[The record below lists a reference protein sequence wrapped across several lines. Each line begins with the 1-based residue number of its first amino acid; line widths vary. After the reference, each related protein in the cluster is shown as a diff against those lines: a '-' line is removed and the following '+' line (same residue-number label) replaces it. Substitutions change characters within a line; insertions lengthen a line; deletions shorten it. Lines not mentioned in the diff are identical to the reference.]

1 MKKSA
6 LLIIALLAASF
17 AGFSQDTAS
26 FRKFDVGPFEVVDE
40 DYNYRLRDGMNIPE
54 YFGFRR
60 TLEKNSFQAGLFF
73 SLPCTGKVSTYGIGF
88 VWKRKILD
96 NWFLNTGVSAAIPS
110 AKSVNLLYRDNGGGS
125 SPEIEKETSSS
136 VVSVY
141 FGIPISIEYMCGG
154 NSLLSYYFSFGLTPG
169 GYFNGAFKA
178 DVYFGDG
185 SWLPKDRYFR
195 PGFYLAPRADA
206 GVYIPVGK
214 YYVRTGILLEYK
226 IDLTDSNVR
235 NRFKYGIGCFMPGI
249 DLSFVF

>member
-1 MKKSA
+1 
-6 LLIIALLAASF
+6 
-17 AGFSQDTAS
+17 
-26 FRKFDVGPFEVVDE
+26 VGPFEVVDE
-40 DYNYRLRDGMNIPE
+40 DYNYRLRDGVNVPE
-54 YFGFRR
+54 YFGLKG
-60 TLEKNSFQAGLFF
+60 TLEKNSFQAGIFF
-73 SLPCTGKVSTYGIGF
+73 SLPGAGKVSTYGIGF

-110 AKSVNLLYRDNGGGS
+110 ARSVNLFYRKNDVDG
-125 SPEIEKETSSS
+125 SPEIANETPFS
-136 VVSVY
+136 VVSFY
-141 FGIPISIEYMCGG
+141 FGIPVSIEYMRGS

-169 GYFNGAFKA
+169 GYLNGAFKA

-185 SWLPKDRYFR
+185 SRMSKDCYFR

-214 YYVRTGILLEYK
+214 YYVRAGILLEYR

-235 NRFKYGIGCFMPGI
+235 NRFKYAIGYFMPGI